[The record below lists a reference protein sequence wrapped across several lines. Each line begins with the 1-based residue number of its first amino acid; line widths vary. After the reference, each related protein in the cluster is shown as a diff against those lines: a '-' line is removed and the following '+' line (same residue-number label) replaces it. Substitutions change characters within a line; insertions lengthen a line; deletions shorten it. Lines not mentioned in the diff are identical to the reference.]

1 MAAGGWGA
9 GALYGIM
16 LNLVNLMVLL
26 LLVLR
31 RQANRRNRRILAIGA
46 RVRLGPQPFA
56 AGLIGYY

>member
-16 LNLVNLMVLL
+16 LHLVNLMVLL
-26 LLVLR
+26 FVLR